1 MVHYCCRSFFLS
13 SSIFHPL
20 PLLGRFTKL
29 SFHCGCC
36 LALFHRALQW
46 IIVYR
51 YSCISGWHLQSR
63 ALGLI
68 AFCLFQLFLHGSY
81 YVLIGSLLLVVV
93 SVVFLSL
100 LCTSMSLM
108 FLFRLYAIIG
118 ISGHKILSFGSFSI
132 MFQCHLRICPMWVVF
147 VLYST
152 NQNVDVIVVGVAR
165 VKIRKLQA
173 S

>member
-1 MVHYCCRSFFLS
+1 MLSFFLS
-13 SSIFHPL
+13 PSIFHRL

-36 LALFHRALQW
+36 LASFHRALEW

-68 AFCLFQLFLHGSY
+68 AVCLFQLFLHGSN

-93 SVVFLSL
+93 VSVVFLSL
-100 LCTSMSLM
+100 LSTSMSLM
-108 FLFRLYAIIG
+108 FLFCLYAIIG
-118 ISGHKILSFGSFSI
+118 IGHKILSFGSFSI
-132 MFQCHLRICPMWVVF
+132 TCQCRLRICPMWVVF
-147 VLYST
+147 VLYGIL
-152 NQNVDVIVVGVAR
+152 NVSGMLV
-165 VKIRKLQA
+165 LLFF
-173 S
+173 SW